1 VKRAS
6 KRSERQAGTRELILD
21 ALVDQLG
28 DTGPFAYSVFEL
40 ARRANVSVRTIYR
53 HFPDRQALLDALAER
68 VERRVAA
75 PRPAPR
81 PLAEL
86 SALPAEL
93 FRRFEAEEALVRAA
107 LSSRPAAAASDDA
120 VEHLRRTLDEAVPEL
135 DPATR
140 ARAHAVLASMLSSSV
155 WWRLKSELGLPGEE
169 PGRAIGWAV
178 RVLVDA
184 LVDENRRAGPV
195 MAPTP
200 RGGASD
206 TAGPEARRASPTGT
220 P

>member
-21 ALVDQLG
+21 ALVEQLG
-28 DTGPFAYSVFEL
+28 DTGPFEYSVFEL
-40 ARRANVSVRTIYR
+40 ARRATVSVRTIYR

-75 PRPAPR
+75 RRPPPRS
-81 PLAEL
+81 LAEL

-93 FRRFEAEEALVRAA
+93 FRHFAEEEALVRAA
-107 LSSRPAAAASDDA
+107 LSSRPAALPATDEPLAA
-120 VEHLRRTLDEAVPEL
+120 LRRAVDDAVPEL
-135 DPATR
+135 DERTR

-155 WWRLKSELGLPGEE
+155 WWRLKGELGLPGDE

-184 LVDENRRAGPV
+184 LVDENRQRRAG
-195 MAPTP
+195 TP
-200 RGGASD
+200 
-206 TAGPEARRASPTGT
+206 
-220 P
+220 